1 MPGPAYRVRT
11 PRLLLR
17 SWNPEDAPLL
27 LRSVTESL
35 EHLLPWLPWAKNEP
49 EPLDEKVTRLRTM
62 RGKFD
67 LGQDFIYAIFD
78 RDDKEVVGG
87 TGLHPRVGPDA
98 FEIGYWIDVN
108 HVGRGYATEA
118 AGALTRVAFEIEG
131 VRRVEIRCDPSND
144 RSSAVPRKLGYTH
157 DATLRKR
164 SLSTEGEERDLMIW
178 SLLREDYATS
188 PAASAQLEAFD
199 ALGRRLI

>member
-17 SWNPEDAPLL
+17 SWNPEDA
-27 LRSVTESL
+27 
-35 EHLLPWLPWAKNEP
+35 HLLPWLPWAKNEP